1 MVATSADTVICL
13 RSAISRRPSQNWSS
27 SETLDL
33 CPLRIIE
40 RLITGE
46 LAARCAGLRSVTGA
60 SEGTT
65 VFDVFLDPDASARTI
80 KSGQASTNRVGP
92 WANARS
98 WKAQFSSKTL
108 GLAGVSPISAR
119 SCVLVGAVAG
129 TPPELT
135 EICKWGRPRPVG
147 GGGGG

>member
-27 SETLDL
+27 SDTLDL

-60 SEGTT
+60 SEGTS
-65 VFDVFLDPDASARTI
+65 VFDIFLDPDALAQAI
-80 KSGQASTNRVGP
+80 KSGLASTNRVGP
-92 WANARS
+92 WANAMS
-98 WKAQFSSKTL
+98 WKDQFSSKRSGL
-108 GLAGVSPISAR
+108 GVVSRISAR
-119 SCVLVGAVAG
+119 SCVHVRVVAG
-129 TPPELT
+129 PPPELM
-135 EICKWGRPRPVG
+135 EI
-147 GGGGG
+147 

>member
-27 SETLDL
+27 SDTLDL

-46 LAARCAGLRSVTGA
+46 LTARCAGLRSVTGA

-65 VFDVFLDPDASARTI
+65 VFDIFFLVLMLQPGPLKAAQRARIELDHGPTPGHGKPNTAQKRSVLGLSARFP
-80 KSGQASTNRVGP
+80 QDLACLYEL
-92 WANARS
+92 W
-98 WKAQFSSKTL
+98 L
-108 GLAGVSPISAR
+108 GS
-119 SCVLVGAVAG
+119 
-129 TPPELT
+129 PPELT
-135 EICKWGRPRPVG
+135 KI
-147 GGGGG
+147 

>member
-1 MVATSADTVICL
+1 MADDKFRLLGPWSMVATSADTVMCL

-27 SETLDL
+27 NDTLDL

-46 LAARCAGLRSVTGA
+46 LAARRARLRSVPGA

-65 VFDVFLDPDASARTI
+65 VFDIFLNPDASARTI
-80 KSGQASTNRVGP
+80 KSGPAITNRVGP

-98 WKAQFSSKTL
+98 WKLPFSQKTI
-108 GLAGVSPISAR
+108 GFDG
-119 SCVLVGAVAG
+119 C
-129 TPPELT
+129 
-135 EICKWGRPRPVG
+135 
-147 GGGGG
+147 

>member
-1 MVATSADTVICL
+1 
-13 RSAISRRPSQNWSS
+13 SRRPSQIWSS
-27 SETLDL
+27 CETIDL

-65 VFDVFLDPDASARTI
+65 VFDIFLDPDASARTI

-108 GLAGVSPISAR
+108 GLGVVSPISAR

-129 TPPELT
+129 ALPQFAAILERGPPRLV
-135 EICKWGRPRPVG
+135 RAPRGVFPSTGVRG
-147 GGGGG
+147 A

>member
-65 VFDVFLDPDASARTI
+65 VFDIFLDPDASARTI

-108 GLAGVSPISAR
+108 GLGGCQPDFLKILRACW
-119 SCVLVGAVAG
+119 SCGGAA
-129 TPPELT
+129 PC
-135 EICKWGRPRPVG
+135 IG
-147 GGGGG
+147 GDL